1 MKTVLILSRGRRLS
15 ALFGRL
21 AKELGKEHRVI
32 VVFRVWKEYTAHDPA
47 DWADV
52 DNLISYHLRHETKAR
67 AKGDLRLRAADIE
80 KQIGLSVYQ
89 SASSYLLYRRF
100 AKDYFGNWTGLYDT
114 EQEILEEFVASHSL
128 ISEIFECHRPDLV
141 FCETPDLVSHRVA
154 QAVAI
159 QYGVFTLGF
168 AFNNVLG
175 DGLVNFT
182 FGCNYR
188 NPVLEYFYRNPGDIS
203 QPAWSKA
210 DALMAKLADGQVH
223 EANYIREYKQNIG
236 GRNAGAGL
244 LKRIVN
250 RTLGAVKISELYPVA
265 KRAISTF
272 RNTRWLNR
280 HLKREIPAGVYVLAF
295 LHYQPEASTC
305 LAAPRWIDQD
315 KIIEQLAINA
325 PCGIRI
331 AVKEN
336 PRKFGL
342 RGRSYYSRLRDLMN
356 VDLIHPLVHND
367 ALIRNASAVLSITGT
382 VGVEGI
388 ALGKKVAILGRPSYD
403 IYEGSRK
410 IGYPEEIFA
419 HLADQ
424 SWNPAAMIE
433 QRRSFLAAMA
443 EATFIFGLPQKGS
456 PWPRPEDAGPNLA
469 RAIKGFLALL
479 DRTELRPDQL
489 CPTL

>member
-15 ALFGRL
+15 ATFGRL
-21 AKELGKEHRVI
+21 AKELGKEHRII
-32 VVFRVWKEYTAHDPA
+32 VVFRVWKEHTAHDPA
-47 DWADV
+47 DWAYV
-52 DNLISYHLRHETKAR
+52 DNLISYHLRQETKVR
-67 AKGDLRLRAADIE
+67 AKGDLRLRAAGIE
-80 KQIGLSVYQ
+80 KQIGLSAYQ
-89 SASSYLLYRRF
+89 SASNYLLYRRF

-114 EQEILEEFVASHSL
+114 EQEILEEFVASYSL
-128 ISEIFECHRPDLV
+128 ISEIFELHRPDLV
-141 FCETPDLVSHRVA
+141 FCETPDLVSHRVTQTIA
-154 QAVAI
+154 LQH
-159 QYGVFTLGF
+159 GVFTLGL
-168 AFNNVLG
+168 AFNNLFG
-175 DGLVNFT
+175 DGLASFT

-188 NPVLEYFYRNPGDIS
+188 SPVLEYFYRNSGDIS
-203 QPAWSKA
+203 QAALRKA
-210 DALMAKLADGQVH
+210 DELMAKLADGQVH
-223 EANYIREYKQNIG
+223 DAGYIREYKKNIG
-236 GRNAGAGL
+236 GRIVGAGL
-244 LKRIVN
+244 LKRIVG
-250 RTLGAVKISELYPVA
+250 RTLAVVKIGELYLIA
-265 KRAISTF
+265 KRAISVL
-272 RNTRWLNR
+272 RNRRWLNR
-280 HLKREIPAGVYVLAF
+280 HLKQSIPDGSYILVS

-336 PRKFGL
+336 PRKFGM
-342 RGRSYYSRLRDLMN
+342 RGRKYYSRLRDMTN
-356 VDLIHPLVHND
+356 VDLVHPLVDNG
-367 ALIRNASAVLSITGT
+367 ALIGNASAILSITGT
-382 VGVEGI
+382 VGMEGI

-410 IGYPEEIFA
+410 IDYPEEIFA

-443 EATFIFGLPQKGS
+443 EATFIFGRPQNGN

-469 RAIKGFLALL
+469 RAINGFLALL
-479 DRTELRPDQL
+479 DRTAFRPDQL